1 MMSAR
6 DEAYSRAGLDQQ
18 PAPDGIV
25 LPCRCDVMRLIGA
38 WLQETVFGRR
48 VAETSGRLYDKRSQ
62 SMDGCM
68 GDGSRM
74 SSHDRQR

>member
-1 MMSAR
+1 MSAR

-48 VAETSGRLYDKRSQ
+48 VAEKLGCLYNKKITA
-62 SMDGCM
+62 DGWLHEGCIK
-68 GDGSRM
+68 DVVA
-74 SSHDRQR
+74 